1 MNAFDRL
8 AALPPAISTK
18 AELLQRLAER
28 PKPSPH
34 QALEPHDPQSVE
46 LRHLSAQSLEDRIAH
61 LRGSLG
67 DASARLQHHLAKARL
82 SGYARAH
89 FDHERELI

>member
-8 AALPPAISTK
+8 AAMPPAVSTK

-34 QALEPHDPQSVE
+34 HTLEPNDAESVE
-46 LRHLSAQSLEDRIAH
+46 LRTLAARSLEDRIAH
-61 LRGSLG
+61 LRGSLDG
-67 DASARLQHHLAKARL
+67 ASERLQHDQAKARL
-82 SGYARAH
+82 GGFARAH
-89 FDHERELI
+89 FDYERERV

>member
-8 AALPPAISTK
+8 AASPPAVSTK

-34 QALEPHDPQSVE
+34 QALEPKDADSVE
-46 LRHLSAQSLEDRIAH
+46 LRTLAARSLEDRIAH
-61 LRGSLG
+61 LRGSLDG
-67 DASARLQHHLAKARL
+67 ASERLQHDQAKARL
-82 SGYARAH
+82 EGYARAH
-89 FDHERELI
+89 FDDERERA